1 MRISDWSSDVCS
13 SELVGA
19 GARLAENCRD
29 RAGDLTCGLKA
40 RASMLAPASRPRRA
54 AVVDL
59 LAPDAALTDPDLAA
73 RPAPNENH
81 LLINASSTHP
91 RSPLL
96 PLTRRISDSG
106 CNLVDHRL
114 SPVGRDVSFTPQAP
128 APRDSAA
135 TPE

>member
-1 MRISDWSSDVCS
+1 MSDCGSDVCS
-13 SELVGA
+13 SDLVVGTQGPRVGA

-59 LAPDAALTDPDLAA
+59 LAPDAALTDPDPAA

-81 LLINASSTHP
+81 LLINADRKS
-91 RSPLL
+91 
-96 PLTRRISDSG
+96 
-106 CNLVDHRL
+106 V
-114 SPVGRDVSFTPQAP
+114 V
-128 APRDSAA
+128 
-135 TPE
+135 